1 MPQLRFR
8 AMDTKLISNVSK
20 EMIDELQGLL
30 QCPRDY
36 FSLEV
41 IGSTFIKDGDIV
53 QGSPV
58 VEVLWFDRGQ
68 EIQDKA
74 AVIIT
79 KYMQSAGYSGL
90 DVIFIELDK
99 NKYYE
104 NGVHF

>member
-8 AMDTKLISNVSK
+8 AMDTNLVCNVSK
-20 EMIDELQGLL
+20 EMIDELQDLL

-36 FSLEV
+36 FSLELM
-41 IGSTFIKDGDIV
+41 GSTFIKDGEIV

-74 AVIIT
+74 AVIIS
-79 KYMQSAGYSGL
+79 KYMQSVGYSSI
-90 DVIFIELDK
+90 DVIFLELDK
-99 NKYYE
+99 NRYYE